1 MMIKLLEKLPSAQCP
16 KLIHRV
22 VDGVCGQSGPRR
34 TDYGER
40 WSLTEW
46 VELMNALSS
55 FIRFGVGRG
64 CSDQEIQ
71 ELLSDLDTARAEA
84 LLQCVRSRF
93 DEIRYALVDR
103 TNGISSTQLQD
114 FNWQLK
120 LALSSD
126 KLSALNTPLLNLSLD
141 LKENGIQR
149 LVNIEM
155 NKEELHTLISALE
168 AANKVMLEGIVHPK
182 MKIQGIDKFV

>member
-1 MMIKLLEKLPSAQCP
+1 MIKLLDKLPSEECP
-16 KLIHRV
+16 KLVHRV
-22 VDGVCGQSGPRR
+22 VDGVCGRSGPRQ
-34 TDYGER
+34 TDYGDR

-46 VELMNALSS
+46 VELMNTLSS
-55 FIRFGVGRG
+55 LIRFAVGRG

-84 LLQCVRSRF
+84 VVRCVRSRF
-93 DEIRYALVDR
+93 DEIRHALVGR
-103 TNGISSTQLQD
+103 TNAISSTQLQD

-141 LKENGIQR
+141 LKENGLQR
-149 LVNIEM
+149 SVNIEM
-155 NKEELHTLISALE
+155 NKEELQTLISSLE
-168 AANKVMLEGIVHPK
+168 AANKVVLQLK
-182 MKIQGIDKFV
+182 

>member
-1 MMIKLLEKLPSAQCP
+1 MIKLLEKLPSEECP

-22 VDGVCGQSGPRR
+22 VDEVCGRSGPSRS
-34 TDYGER
+34 DYSDR

-46 VELMNALSS
+46 LELINSLSS
-55 FIRFGVGRG
+55 LIRFAVGRG
-64 CSDQEIQ
+64 CSDQEMQ
-71 ELLSDLDTARAEA
+71 TLLSDLDTAHTEA
-84 LLQCVRSRF
+84 VLQCVRSRF
-93 DEIRYALVDR
+93 EEIQRALVDR
-103 TNGISSTQLQD
+103 TNSISSTQLRD

-149 LVNIEM
+149 SVNIEM
-155 NKEELHTLISALE
+155 NKEELQTLISALE
-168 AANKVMLEGIVHPK
+168 AANKVVLQLK
-182 MKIQGIDKFV
+182 

>member
-1 MMIKLLEKLPSAQCP
+1 MIALLDKLPPEECP

-22 VDGVCGQSGPRR
+22 VDGLCGRSGPRR
-34 TDYGER
+34 THYGDR

-46 VELMNALSS
+46 MELMKSLSS
-55 FIRFGVGRG
+55 IILFAVGRG
-64 CSDQEIQ
+64 CSDQEVQ
-71 ELLSDLDTARAEA
+71 QLFSDLDKVRAEA
-84 LLQCVRSRF
+84 ILQCVRSRF
-93 DEIRYALVDR
+93 DEIRHALVDR
-103 TNGISSTQLQD
+103 TNTISSTQLQD

-120 LALSSD
+120 LALCSD

-155 NKEELHTLISALE
+155 NKEELQTLISALE
-168 AANKVMLEGIVHPK
+168 AANKVVLQLK
-182 MKIQGIDKFV
+182 

>member
-1 MMIKLLEKLPSAQCP
+1 IIKIILKLYFTLNTSTPYLQC

-168 AANKVMLEGIVHPK
+168 AANKVILKLKAP
-182 MKIQGIDKFV
+182 